1 MVESR
6 SVIPRQ
12 TRNMPSGL
20 NSCRSNVCQ
29 CQQSSLVV
37 TGSVKAVKVK
47 SFVSFRSVSQF
58 TKREIRDRVESICVS
73 ISKYKLENVNYRT
86 NLKAKMD
93 ENEFFKQTVQHLAQC
108 LSNLNPTPWEKV
120 RQITTLYNSYFVM
133 FSFNDIN
140 VYVYFYF
147 PL

>member
-1 MVESR
+1 
-6 SVIPRQ
+6 
-12 TRNMPSGL
+12 
-20 NSCRSNVCQ
+20 
-29 CQQSSLVV
+29 
-37 TGSVKAVKVK
+37 
-47 SFVSFRSVSQF
+47 
-58 TKREIRDRVESICVS
+58 
-73 ISKYKLENVNYRT
+73 
-86 NLKAKMD
+86 MD